1 MLFLNWAPRI
11 TWESALSD
19 AKKSLPPV
27 GSDWKVKLPMA
38 GQDERG
44 GTFRLHKQGQK
55 EEENHHDS
63 EGEG

>member
-1 MLFLNWAPRI
+1 ML
-11 TWESALSD
+11 
-19 AKKSLPPV
+19 KKSLPPV

-55 EEENHHDS
+55 KERRKITMTQREKDEI
-63 EGEG
+63 